1 LRTSSSEYTT
11 DKKNLENEYVHLT
24 NNAVQ
29 KNAPN
34 YGTYE
39 DGNQLSFQGF
49 RNYISD
55 NNLGCDFDRDIV
67 PKMKYYA
74 ALSLDAVKKKLNSN
88 KRKFCFEIFGYDY
101 IIDKD
106 FNVWLIE
113 ANTNPCIEESSK
125 ILEMLIPRMI
135 NDSLKLTVDQIFPA
149 PGSMA

>member
-1 LRTSSSEYTT
+1 
-11 DKKNLENEYVHLT
+11 
-24 NNAVQ
+24 
-29 KNAPN
+29 
-34 YGTYE
+34 
-39 DGNQLSFQGF
+39 
-49 RNYISD
+49 
-55 NNLGCDFDRDIV
+55 
-67 PKMKYYA
+67 MKYYA